1 MGDKQLTGTPSTPAG
16 CAGAVAPRNPGRL
29 CAIPRLSIHALC
41 EHRRTAEA
49 LQAAAIDRRLARVD
63 MEVSVGGVDAAI
75 AQYAAGV
82 APDLLVVETTLP
94 RQLMLAGIDR
104 LIACYGAAA
113 KVMVIGQVNDV
124 ALYRELLQRGISDYL
139 LAPVSPDD
147 FVASIASLLGSSGIG
162 PAGRILAFAGAKG
175 GVGSSTLC
183 HNVAWAMSEALR
195 LDVVVVDLDLAFGTA
210 GLDFNQDPLHGIAE
224 ALRAA
229 ERLDGAPVDRYLT
242 RCSQHLSILAAPLAL
257 DRDSTVSADACG
269 AVLDA
274 LRQLTP
280 FAAVDL
286 PHAWTPAVKRVLLEA
301 DELVITATPDLANL
315 RNAKNLVDLIRSA
328 RADGRLPH
336 LVINMAGSPGRPD
349 VSVKEFSAA
358 LDLRPAQV
366 IAFDGETFGFAAN
379 NGQMIEEVAR
389 TARAAQQFRALGLA
403 LAHRAQPEEARKP
416 SPLVPILEK
425 LGLPV
430 LARRLRPF
438 STA

>member
-1 MGDKQLTGTPSTPAG
+1 MLEGTGAAG
-16 CAGAVAPRNPGRL
+16 SLDPCSP
-29 CAIPRLSIHALC
+29 CAIPHLSIHAVC
-41 EHRRTAEA
+41 EDRATAEA
-49 LQAAAIDRRLARVD
+49 LQAAAADRRLARVEV
-63 MEVSVGGVDAAI
+63 EVSVGGVDAAI
-75 AQYAAGV
+75 AKCAAGV
-82 APDLLVVETTLP
+82 VPDLLVVATTLP
-94 RQLMLAGIDR
+94 RPLMLAEMDR
-104 LIACYGAAA
+104 LIACCGAAA
-113 KVMVIGQVNDV
+113 KVLVIGQLNDV
-124 ALYRELLQRGISDYL
+124 ALYRELLQRGIGDYL

-147 FVASIASLLGSSGIG
+147 FVASIANLLGNLGIG
-162 PAGRILAFAGAKG
+162 PAGSILAFAGAKG

-183 HNVAWAMSEALR
+183 HNVAWTMSETLR
-195 LDVVVVDLDLAFGTA
+195 SDVVVVDLDLAFGTA
-210 GLDFNQDPLHGIAE
+210 GLDFNQDPLRGIAE

-229 ERLDGAPVDRYLT
+229 ERLDEALLDRYLT

-257 DRDSTVSADACG
+257 ERDYPIAVEACG

-274 LRQLTP
+274 LRQLAP

-286 PHAWTPAVKRVLLEA
+286 PHAWTPAVRRVLLEA
-301 DELVITATPDLANL
+301 DEVVITAAPDLANL
-315 RNAKNLVDLIRSA
+315 RNAKNLVDLMRSA
-328 RADGRLPH
+328 RTDGRLPH
-336 LVINMAGSPGRPD
+336 LVINMAGTPGRPD
-349 VSVKEFSAA
+349 VSIKEFSAA
-358 LDLRPAQV
+358 LDLEPAQV

-403 LAHRAQPEEARKP
+403 LAHRERPEEARKP

>member
-1 MGDKQLTGTPSTPAG
+1 MGDKQPTATPSTPAG
-16 CAGAVAPRNPGRL
+16 SAGAVAPRNQGEL
-29 CAIPRLSIHALC
+29 CAIPRLCIHAIC
-41 EHRRTAEA
+41 EDRRTAEA

-63 MEVSVGGVDAAI
+63 MEVSVGGVDTAI
-75 AQYAAGV
+75 AQCATGV

-94 RQLMLAGIDR
+94 RSQMLAEIDR
-104 LIACYGAAA
+104 LIACCGAAA

-124 ALYRELLQRGISDYL
+124 ALYRELLQRGIGDYL

-147 FVASIASLLGSSGIG
+147 FVASIAGLRGSSGIG
-162 PAGRILAFAGAKG
+162 QAGRTLAFAGAKG

-210 GLDFNQDPLHGIAE
+210 GLDFNQDPLRGIAE

-229 ERLDGAPVDRYLT
+229 ERLDEAPVDRYLT

-257 DRDSTVSADACG
+257 DRDCTVSGDACG

-274 LRQLTP
+274 LRQLVP

-301 DELVITATPDLANL
+301 DEVVIAAAPDLANL
-315 RNAKNLVDLIRSA
+315 RNAKNLVDHIRSA
-328 RADGRLPH
+328 RTDGRLPH
-336 LVINMAGSPGRPD
+336 LVINMAGTPGRPD

-358 LDLRPAQV
+358 LDLEPAQV